1 MPNKMVAPGQR
12 GCEKNAPMK
21 MPKAA
26 EQHQPTKKTGKRV
39 VKVCRRSFTSTDG
52 EVALVPLKRKTLET
66 SYSYFNAVNVFRC
79 RNKNF
84 FEKLI

>member
-26 EQHQPTKKTGKRV
+26 EQHQPTKKRE
-39 VKVCRRSFTSTDG
+39 S
-52 EVALVPLKRKTLET
+52 ALSKFAGGVLPQQMERWPW
-66 SYSYFNAVNVFRC
+66 SP
-79 RNKNF
+79 
-84 FEKLI
+84 